1 MSIFSVEFQY
11 RCLCTLWRNYSFFTE
26 ESGGANLIQDSKLLS
41 ETKAM
46 RNTIVATAV
55 APFLMIGLMAG
66 FLGCKSAPKMP
77 WSRTAA
83 TADVESAAIA
93 HAAPALPADVAK
105 QAESLAAA
113 APAINLTAP
122 AIASTGGQAAPYSA
136 APAYTPA
143 KMNLAAT
150 TPSLGSGSLGSGAK
164 AAPAAYPSTGASPYS
179 TTPTPKTPALPAQ
192 IAAAIPRNVP
202 PAFRSTDKSANL
214 GSVSMPYNPSAVPPA
229 KRVAVAA
236 SVTPKVSSDRYGTS
250 TVASNVTK
258 SANSVA
264 NRIASTAPAFGRA
277 AVPPVETASLPQVS
291 GSSRYGRY
299 GIGRNT
305 TAATITSAA
314 QAAKEKLAAASQAP
328 TYNAPKA
335 TSLVTSPANVR
346 GDRYAAI
353 TPTAPSVTQNTPMVT
368 IPALPAQAITT
379 PTAPAVAVASV
390 YRPGGT
396 TSYQGLAA
404 GQAVAEIASRPKAPS
419 TTTPVNTL
427 VPSQGPRYR

>member
-1 MSIFSVEFQY
+1 
-11 RCLCTLWRNYSFFTE
+11 
-26 ESGGANLIQDSKLLS
+26 
-41 ETKAM
+41 M

-55 APFLMIGLMAG
+55 APFLMVGLMTG
-66 FLGCKSAPKMP
+66 FVGCKSTPKMP

-105 QAESLAAA
+105 QAESLAVA

-122 AIASTGGQAAPYSA
+122 AIPSSGGQAAPYSA

-143 KMNLAAT
+143 KIDLAAT
-150 TPSLGSGSLGSGAK
+150 TPSLGSGSLGSGATS
-164 AAPAAYPSTGASPYS
+164 APAAYPSTGASPYS
-179 TTPTPKTPALPAQ
+179 TTPTPKTPAQL
-192 IAAAIPRNVP
+192 AAATPRSVP
-202 PAFRSTDKSANL
+202 PAFQSTDKSANL

-229 KRVAVAA
+229 QRVAAA
-236 SVTPKVSSDRYGTS
+236 APVTPKVSADRYGTS

-258 SANSVA
+258 SASSVA
-264 NRIASTAPAFGRA
+264 NRVASTAPAFGSA
-277 AVPPVETASLPQVS
+277 AVPPVKTASLPQVS

-328 TYNAPKA
+328 AYNVPKA
-335 TSLVTSPANVR
+335 TSPVTSPANVR

-379 PTAPAVAVASV
+379 PTAPAVAIASV

-396 TSYQGLAA
+396 TSYDGLAT
-404 GQAVAEIASRPKAPS
+404 GQPVAEIASRPKTAPFA
-419 TTTPVNTL
+419 TTPVNTPA
-427 VPSQGPRYR
+427 PSQGPRYR